1 MSGQCPLGNRGFP
14 IVVNGLSSTS
24 LSSTSPSTIIT
35 QRPNDIKLNFISTT
49 VTPLRDGSGRYDIQ
63 GSQSFNL
70 GGSQYMLDTMRIC
83 KAVPNGVEYDSRP
96 IGELHFWGKPPS
108 SATPNSS
115 AEIAVL
121 IIPIYSASSSTNE
134 AVKFVNIINNGPGD
148 LSKIFPQNTEVFR
161 YSTCVEFPDGNGNIT
176 NKTIGVAYWRK
187 GMGLS
192 GPLPTLPAFGIPIEL
207 TLNKP
212 VYSKVSEVGAAATR
226 TLSESEYVIDSVS
239 KPYTTNISVSS
250 TDFQHRFSYCIFTIQ
265 VSSSAT
271 NGPTQYK
278 CMAIDRQKDI
288 VNGQVM
294 VDPKTGKRLVDSL
307 QDDADENASLAS
319 VPTPTITGGNI
330 EGALTIFLGILGGT
344 ILLALVIWLITFY
357 ITKKTPTAAAA
368 AAVNAAATAALPTIH
383 WLDLILPVFLGLIFV
398 CILTII
404 ITSLVSSSK
413 R

>member
-24 LSSTSPSTIIT
+24 QTAITT
-35 QRPNDIKLNFISTT
+35 QRPNDIKLNFIPTI

-83 KAVPNGVEYDSRP
+83 KAVPNGIEYNSNP
-96 IGELHFWGKPPS
+96 VAELHFWGKSPS

-161 YSTCVEFPDGNGNIT
+161 YNTCIEFPDGNGNIT
-176 NKTIGVAYWRK
+176 NKTIGVAYWRQ
-187 GMGLS
+187 GMGLA

-207 TLNKP
+207 TLNKS
-212 VYSKVSEVGAAATR
+212 VYSIVSEVGAAATR
-226 TLSESEYVIDSVS
+226 TLSGSRDIIDSVS
-239 KPYTTNISVSS
+239 NPYTTNISVSS

-265 VSSSAT
+265 VSSLDT
-271 NGPTQYK
+271 TGPKQYK

-307 QDDADENASLAS
+307 QEDDDEQASLAVIPS
-319 VPTPTITGGNI
+319 PTITGGDT
-330 EGALTIFLGILGGT
+330 ERAFTIFFGVLFGT
-344 ILLALVIWLITFY
+344 AALALVIWLISYF
-357 ITKKTPTAAAA
+357 ITKKNPTAAAA
-368 AAVNAAATAALPTIH
+368 AAVSAATTAALPTIH
-383 WLDLILPVFLGLIFV
+383 WVDLILPSFLGIVFI

-404 ITSLVSSSK
+404 ITSLVSASK
-413 R
+413 T